1 MSVTISVWIFLLYTW
16 NKHKWRTRWH
26 DHPHQLC
33 PPPHLKTPHPNWKCF
48 IKFFWVVE
56 WDGRSW
62 GTLLVRG
69 GHVTVSSTCGNKH
82 SFIVCRC
89 SNVEL
94 YHYNFMFT
102 TAIAINHTSA
112 SYGHSLLKCL
122 NKCQSHKLYFNISLA
137 IKMNILVAL
146 NLFLNMK
153 ALINTE
159 IIYIYYLCHRGL

>member
-1 MSVTISVWIFLLYTW
+1 MPVIISVWIFLLYTW
-16 NKHKWRTRWH
+16 NKHKWRTWWH

-33 PPPHLKTPHPNWKCF
+33 PPSPPQDPPSQLEVFYQVFLGC
-48 IKFFWVVE
+48 
-56 WDGRSW
+56 R
-62 GTLLVRG
+62 VRWEVLGDIAGEG
-69 GHVTVSSTCGNKH
+69 GH
-82 SFIVCRC
+82 IVCRC

-122 NKCQSHKLYFNISLA
+122 NKCQSHKLYFNICLA